1 MKKNILL
8 SLVAIPFIIGCGGGD
23 SIDSSVDTTVDT
35 ASLAKITGTVPGTL
49 IEAFCDDGSYS
60 QVSSTDNDTNEHPF
74 EIEVPVN
81 TNCKLIMTTNENDD
95 LNRIITPIGFVNGDI
110 SGSTIVLNDDI
121 DLGNIALELDY
132 ESAND
137 VDGDHVVDAPYEVEV
152 EIESINDDSVQD
164 YDNDGSIDAYD
175 DDDNDD
181 IVNAYEDD
189 DNDGTYNIYDDD
201 DNDDTPD
208 YLEDDDDDG
217 EFNHTDD
224 DDNDDTP
231 DYVEDDDNDGES
243 NHVDSDD
250 DGDGIDD
257 EYDDDDSS
265 DSSDDDDSS
274 DS

>member
-8 SLVAIPFIIGCGGGD
+8 SLVAIPFVIGCGGGD
-23 SIDSSVDTTVDT
+23 SIDTSVDID
-35 ASLAKITGTVPGTL
+35 SLAKITGTVPGTL

-81 TNCKLIMTTNENDD
+81 TNCRLVMTTNENDD

-208 YLEDDDDDG
+208 Y
-217 EFNHTDD
+217 
-224 DDNDDTP
+224 
-231 DYVEDDDNDGES
+231 VEDDDNDGES

-257 EYDDDDSS
+257 EYDDDYNDSSDDNDS
-265 DSSDDDDSS
+265 DSSDDDDDSDSSDEDDSS